1 MAQKKSGIGRGLDAL
16 FLETFEDEKKVGGV
30 EKLKTALI
38 DPKSGQPRK
47 NFDSDA
53 LSELADS
60 IATHG
65 VLQPILVRETGS
77 GRFQIIAGERRWR
90 AAKLAGL
97 TEIPAVVLDRDDLA
111 AAEIALVENVQ
122 REDLNPIEE
131 AGAFRTLSEEF
142 GLTQEDLSR
151 RVGKSRSYIANA
163 TRLLELPDD
172 VKDLVSAGR
181 LSAGHARTLLGLR
194 DRAMIAPLAKQCVA
208 AGISVRDLEQL
219 VKRANRPIRETPDEP
234 PKFKVDYVAE
244 LERKMTSDLG
254 RRVKISAKG
263 KQKTLTL
270 FFEDNEDLDALLRR
284 IMGDDFVG
292 GL

>member
-1 MAQKKSGIGRGLDAL
+1 MAQRKSGIGRGLDAL
-16 FLETFEDEKKVGGV
+16 FLETFEEEKRVGGV

-38 DPKSGQPRK
+38 DPKSGQPRRT
-47 NFDSDA
+47 FDPDA
-53 LSELADS
+53 LTELAES
-60 IATHG
+60 ISTHG
-65 VLQPILVRETGS
+65 VLQPILVRETGN

-90 AAKLAGL
+90 AAKQAGL

-111 AAEIALVENVQ
+111 VAEIALVENLQ

-131 AGAFRTLSEEF
+131 AGAFRSLSEEF

-163 TRLLELPDD
+163 TRLIVLPDE
-172 VKDLVSAGR
+172 VKDLVSAGK

-208 AGISVRDLEQL
+208 AGISVRELEQL

>member
-65 VLQPILVRETGS
+65 VLQPILVRETGN

-122 REDLNPIEE
+122 REGLNPIEE
-131 AGAFRTLSEEF
+131 AGAFRSLSEEF

-208 AGISVRDLEQL
+208 AGISVRELEAL
-219 VKRANRPIRETPDEP
+219 VKRANRPIRETPEEKPD
-234 PKFKVDYVAE
+234 FKVDYVAE

>member
-131 AGAFRTLSEEF
+131 AGAFRSLSEEF

-208 AGISVRDLEQL
+208 AGISVRDLELL

>member
-16 FLETFEDEKKVGGV
+16 FLETFEDEKKPGGA
-30 EKLKTALI
+30 EKLKTSLI

-47 NFDSDA
+47 TFDQDSLA
-53 LSELADS
+53 ELADS

-65 VLQPILVRETGS
+65 VLQPILVRAS
-77 GRFQIIAGERRWR
+77 GNGRYQIIAGERRWR
-90 AAKLAGL
+90 AAKLANL
-97 TEIPAVVLDRDDLA
+97 SEIPAVILDRDDLA
-111 AAEIALVENVQ
+111 SAEIALVENLQ

-131 AGAFRTLSEEF
+131 AAAFRALSEEF

-151 RVGKSRSYIANA
+151 RVGKSRSAVANA
-163 TRLLELPDD
+163 TRLLELPDEA
-172 VKDLVSAGR
+172 KAMVSSGA

-194 DRAMIAPLAKQCVA
+194 DREQIVPLAKKCA
-208 AGISVRDLEQL
+208 ALGLSVRELELL
-219 VKRANRPIRETPDEP
+219 VKRANRPVRETPEAP
-234 PKFKVDYVAE
+234 APVVDYVAE

-254 RRVKISAKG
+254 RRVKIAAKG

-270 FFEDNEDLDALLRR
+270 WFEDNEDLDALLRR

>member
-1 MAQKKSGIGRGLDAL
+1 MAPKKSGIGRGLDAL
-16 FLETFEDEKKVGGV
+16 FLETFEDEKKPGGA
-30 EKLKTALI
+30 EKLKTSLI

-47 NFDSDA
+47 TFDQESLA
-53 LSELADS
+53 ELADS

-65 VLQPILVRETGS
+65 VLQPILVRAS
-77 GRFQIIAGERRWR
+77 GNGRYQIIAGERRWR

-97 TEIPAVVLDRDDLA
+97 SEIPAVILDRDDLA
-111 AAEIALVENVQ
+111 AAEIALVENLQ

-131 AGAFRTLSEEF
+131 ALAFKSLSEEF
-142 GLTQEDLSR
+142 GLTQEELSR
-151 RVGKSRSYIANA
+151 RVGKSRSAVANA
-163 TRLLELPDD
+163 TRLLELPDEA
-172 VKDLVSAGR
+172 KAMVSSGA

-194 DRAMIAPLAKQCVA
+194 DRDQIVPLAKRCVA
-208 AGISVRDLEQL
+208 DGLSVRELELL
-219 VKRANRPIRETPDEP
+219 VKRANKPVRETPEEP
-234 PKFKVDYVAE
+234 APVVDYVAE

-254 RRVKISAKG
+254 RRVKIAAKG

-270 FFEDNEDLDALLRR
+270 WFEDNEDLDALLRR

>member
-131 AGAFRTLSEEF
+131 AGAFRSLSEEF

-208 AGISVRDLEQL
+208 AGLSVRDLEQL

>member
-1 MAQKKSGIGRGLDAL
+1 MAPKKSGIGRGLDAL
-16 FLETFEDEKKVGGV
+16 FLETFEDEKKPGGA
-30 EKLKTALI
+30 EKLKTSLI

-47 NFDSDA
+47 NFDPASLA
-53 LSELADS
+53 ELADS

-65 VLQPILVRETGS
+65 VLQPILVRAS
-77 GRFQIIAGERRWR
+77 GNGRYQIIAGERRWR

-97 TEIPAVVLDRDDLA
+97 SEIPAVILDRDDLA
-111 AAEIALVENVQ
+111 AAEIALVENLQ

-131 AGAFRTLSEEF
+131 ALAFKALSEEF

-151 RVGKSRSYIANA
+151 RVGKSRSAVANA
-163 TRLLELPDD
+163 TRLLELPDEA
-172 VKDLVSAGR
+172 KAMVSSGA

-194 DRAMIAPLAKQCVA
+194 DREQLVPLAKRCA
-208 AGISVRDLEQL
+208 SDGLSVRELEIL
-219 VKRANRPIRETPDEP
+219 VKRANKPVRETPEEP
-234 PKFKVDYVAE
+234 APVVDYVAE

-254 RRVKISAKG
+254 RRVKIAAKG

-270 FFEDNEDLDALLRR
+270 WFEDNEDLDALLRR

>member
-1 MAQKKSGIGRGLDAL
+1 MAPKKSGIGRGLDAL
-16 FLETFEDEKKVGGV
+16 FLETFEDEKKPGGA
-30 EKLKTALI
+30 EKLKTSLI

-47 NFDSDA
+47 TFDQDSLA
-53 LSELADS
+53 ELADS

-65 VLQPILVRETGS
+65 VLQPILVRAS
-77 GRFQIIAGERRWR
+77 GNGRYQIIAGERRWR

-97 TEIPAVVLDRDDLA
+97 SEIPAVILDRDDLA
-111 AAEIALVENVQ
+111 AAEIALVENLQ

-131 AGAFRTLSEEF
+131 ALAFKSLSEEF

-151 RVGKSRSYIANA
+151 RVGKSRSAVANA
-163 TRLLELPDD
+163 TRLLELPDEA
-172 VKDLVSAGR
+172 KAMVSSGA

-194 DRAMIAPLAKQCVA
+194 DRDQIVPLAKRCA
-208 AGISVRDLEQL
+208 ADGLSVRELELL
-219 VKRANRPIRETPDEP
+219 VKRANKPVRETPEEP
-234 PKFKVDYVAE
+234 APVVDYVAE

-254 RRVKISAKG
+254 RRVKIAAKG

-270 FFEDNEDLDALLRR
+270 WFEDNEDLDALLRR

>member
-131 AGAFRTLSEEF
+131 AGAFRSLSEEF

-163 TRLLELPDD
+163 TRLLELPDE

>member
-1 MAQKKSGIGRGLDAL
+1 MAPKKSGIGRGLDAL
-16 FLETFEDEKKVGGV
+16 FLETFEDEKKPGGA
-30 EKLKTALI
+30 EKLKTSLI

-47 NFDSDA
+47 TFDAESLA
-53 LSELADS
+53 ELADS

-65 VLQPILVRETGS
+65 VLQPILVRAS
-77 GRFQIIAGERRWR
+77 GNGRYQIIAGERRWR

-97 TEIPAVVLDRDDLA
+97 SEIPAVILDRDDLA
-111 AAEIALVENVQ
+111 AAEIALVENLQ

-131 AGAFRTLSEEF
+131 ALAFKSLSEEF
-142 GLTQEDLSR
+142 GLTQEELSR
-151 RVGKSRSYIANA
+151 RVGKSRSAVANA
-163 TRLLELPDD
+163 TRLLELPDEA
-172 VKDLVSAGR
+172 KAMVSSGA

-194 DRAMIAPLAKQCVA
+194 DRDRIVPLAKRCVSD
-208 AGISVRDLEQL
+208 GLSVRELELL
-219 VKRANRPIRETPDEP
+219 VKRANKPVREAPEEP
-234 PKFKVDYVAE
+234 APVVDYVAE

-254 RRVKISAKG
+254 RRVKIAAKG

-270 FFEDNEDLDALLRR
+270 WFEDNEDLDALLRR

>member
-1 MAQKKSGIGRGLDAL
+1 MAQRKSGIGRGLDAL
-16 FLETFEDEKKVGGV
+16 FLETFEEEKRGGGV

-38 DPKSGQPRK
+38 DPKSGQPRRT
-47 NFDSDA
+47 FDPDA
-53 LSELADS
+53 LTELAES
-60 IATHG
+60 ISTHG
-65 VLQPILVRETGS
+65 VLQPILVRETGN

-90 AAKLAGL
+90 AAKQAGL

-111 AAEIALVENVQ
+111 VAEIALVENLQ

-131 AGAFRTLSEEF
+131 AGAFRSLSEEF
-142 GLTQEDLSR
+142 GLTQEELSR

-163 TRLLELPDD
+163 TRLIELPDE
-172 VKDLVSAGR
+172 VKDLVSAGK

-208 AGISVRDLEQL
+208 AGISVRELEQL

>member
-65 VLQPILVRETGS
+65 GLQPILVRETGS

-131 AGAFRTLSEEF
+131 AGAFRSLSEEF

>member
-131 AGAFRTLSEEF
+131 AGAFRSLSEEF

-284 IMGDDFVG
+284 IMRDDFVG

>member
-16 FLETFEDEKKVGGV
+16 FLETFEEEKKPGGV
-30 EKLKTALI
+30 EKIKTSMI

-47 NFDSDA
+47 TFDP
-53 LSELADS
+53 ETLAQLAES
-60 IATHG
+60 IAAHG
-65 VLQPILVRETGS
+65 VLQPILVRAS
-77 GRFQIIAGERRWR
+77 GNGRYQIIAGERRWR

-97 TEIPAVVLDRDDLA
+97 TEIPAVTLDRDDLA

-131 AGAFRTLSEEF
+131 AGAFRALAEEF
-142 GLTQEDLSR
+142 GMTQEELSR

-172 VKDLVSAGR
+172 VRALVSAGT

-194 DRAMIAPLAKQCVA
+194 DRGEILPLARRCVSD
-208 AGISVRDLEQL
+208 GISVRELEIL
-219 VKRANRPIRETPDEP
+219 VKRANRPIRETRDEAP
-234 PKFKVDYVAE
+234 AFRVNYVAE
-244 LERKMTSDLG
+244 LERRMTSDLG
-254 RRVKISAKG
+254 RKVKIAAKG

-284 IMGDDFVG
+284 IMGDEFLG
-292 GL
+292 TL

>member
-16 FLETFEDEKKVGGV
+16 FLETFEEEKKVGGV

-131 AGAFRTLSEEF
+131 AGAFRSLSEEF

-163 TRLLELPDD
+163 TRLLELPDE
-172 VKDLVSAGR
+172 VKDLVSEGK

>member
-1 MAQKKSGIGRGLDAL
+1 MAPKKSGIGRGLDAL
-16 FLETFEDEKKVGGV
+16 FLETFEDEKKPGGA
-30 EKLKTALI
+30 EKLKASLI

-47 NFDSDA
+47 TFDQESLA
-53 LSELADS
+53 ELADS

-65 VLQPILVRETGS
+65 VLQPILVRAS
-77 GRFQIIAGERRWR
+77 GNGRYQIIAGERRWR

-97 TEIPAVVLDRDDLA
+97 SEIPAVILDRDDLA
-111 AAEIALVENVQ
+111 AAEIALVENLQ

-131 AGAFRTLSEEF
+131 ALAFKSLSEEF
-142 GLTQEDLSR
+142 GLTQEELSR
-151 RVGKSRSYIANA
+151 RVGKSRSAVANA
-163 TRLLELPDD
+163 TRLLELPDEA
-172 VKDLVSAGR
+172 KAMVSSGA

-194 DRAMIAPLAKQCVA
+194 DRDQIVPLAKRCVA
-208 AGISVRDLEQL
+208 DGLSVRELELL
-219 VKRANRPIRETPDEP
+219 VKRANKPVRETPEEP
-234 PKFKVDYVAE
+234 APVVDYVAE

-254 RRVKISAKG
+254 RRVKIAAKG

-270 FFEDNEDLDALLRR
+270 WFEDNEDLDALLRR

>member
-131 AGAFRTLSEEF
+131 AGAFRSLSEEF

-208 AGISVRDLEQL
+208 AGISVRELEQL

>member
-16 FLETFEDEKKVGGV
+16 FLETFEEEKRVGGV

-38 DPKSGQPRK
+38 DPKSGQPRRT
-47 NFDSDA
+47 FDPDA
-53 LSELADS
+53 LTELAES
-60 IATHG
+60 ISTHG
-65 VLQPILVRETGS
+65 VLQPILVRETGN

-90 AAKLAGL
+90 AAKQAGL

-111 AAEIALVENVQ
+111 VAEIALVENLQ

-131 AGAFRTLSEEF
+131 AGAFRSLSEEF
-142 GLTQEDLSR
+142 GLTQEELSR

-208 AGISVRDLEQL
+208 AGISVRELEQL

>member
-16 FLETFEDEKKVGGV
+16 FLETFEDEKKPGGA
-30 EKLKTALI
+30 EKLKTSLI

-47 NFDSDA
+47 HFDEGS

-65 VLQPILVRETGS
+65 VLQPILVRAS
-77 GRFQIIAGERRWR
+77 GNGRYQIIAGERRWR
-90 AAKLAGL
+90 AAKLANL
-97 TEIPAVVLDRDDLA
+97 SEIPAVILDRDDLA
-111 AAEIALVENVQ
+111 SAEIALVENLQ

-131 AGAFRTLSEEF
+131 AAAFRALSEEF

-151 RVGKSRSYIANA
+151 RVGKSRSAVANA
-163 TRLLELPDD
+163 TRLLELPDEA
-172 VKDLVSAGR
+172 KAMVSSGA

-194 DRAMIAPLAKQCVA
+194 DREQIVPLAKKCA
-208 AGISVRDLEQL
+208 ALGLSVRELELL
-219 VKRANRPIRETPDEP
+219 VKRANRPVRETAEAPAP
-234 PKFKVDYVAE
+234 VVDYVAE

-254 RRVKISAKG
+254 RRVKIAAKG

-270 FFEDNEDLDALLRR
+270 WFEDNEDLDALLRR

>member
-1 MAQKKSGIGRGLDAL
+1 MAQRKSGIGRGLDAL
-16 FLETFEDEKKVGGV
+16 FLETFEEEKRVGGV

-38 DPKSGQPRK
+38 DPKSGQPRRT
-47 NFDSDA
+47 FDPDA
-53 LSELADS
+53 LTELAES
-60 IATHG
+60 ISTHG
-65 VLQPILVRETGS
+65 VLQPILVRETGN

-90 AAKLAGL
+90 AAKQAGL

-111 AAEIALVENVQ
+111 VAEIALVENLQ

-131 AGAFRTLSEEF
+131 AGAFRSLSEEF
-142 GLTQEDLSR
+142 GLTQEELSR

-163 TRLLELPDD
+163 TRLIELPDE
-172 VKDLVSAGR
+172 VKDLVSAGK

-208 AGISVRDLEQL
+208 AGISVRELEQL

-244 LERKMTSDLG
+244 LERKMPSDLG

>member
-1 MAQKKSGIGRGLDAL
+1 MAPKKSGIGRGLDAL
-16 FLETFEDEKKVGGV
+16 FLETFEDEKKPGGA
-30 EKLKTALI
+30 EKLKTSLI

-47 NFDSDA
+47 TFDQESLA
-53 LSELADS
+53 ELADS

-65 VLQPILVRETGS
+65 VLQPILVRAS
-77 GRFQIIAGERRWR
+77 GNGRYQIIAGERRWR

-97 TEIPAVVLDRDDLA
+97 SEIPAVILDRDDLA
-111 AAEIALVENVQ
+111 AAEIALVENLQ

-131 AGAFRTLSEEF
+131 ALAFKSLTEEF
-142 GLTQEDLSR
+142 GLTQEELSR
-151 RVGKSRSYIANA
+151 RVGKSRSAVANA
-163 TRLLELPDD
+163 TRLLELPDEA
-172 VKDLVSAGR
+172 KAMVSPGA

-194 DRAMIAPLAKQCVA
+194 DRDQIVPLAKRCVA
-208 AGISVRDLEQL
+208 DGLSVRELELL
-219 VKRANRPIRETPDEP
+219 VKRANKPVRETPEEP
-234 PKFKVDYVAE
+234 APVVDYVAE

-254 RRVKISAKG
+254 RRVKIAAKG

-270 FFEDNEDLDALLRR
+270 WFEDNEDLDALLRR

>member
-1 MAQKKSGIGRGLDAL
+1 MAQRKSGIGRGLDAL
-16 FLETFEDEKKVGGV
+16 FLETFEEEKKPDGAK
-30 EKLKTALI
+30 KLKTALI
-38 DPKSGQPRK
+38 DPKRGQPRRT
-47 NFDSDA
+47 FDPEA
-53 LSELADS
+53 LSELAES

-65 VLQPILVRETGS
+65 VLQPILVRGTGN

-90 AAKLAGL
+90 AAKQAGL

-131 AGAFRTLSEEF
+131 AGALRSLSEEF
-142 GLTQEDLSR
+142 GLTQEELSR

-172 VKDLVSAGR
+172 AKDLVSAGK

-194 DRAMIAPLAKQCVA
+194 DRSMIAPLAKQCVA
-208 AGISVRDLEQL
+208 AGISVRELEQL
-219 VKRANRPIRETPDEP
+219 VKRANRPIRETPDETP
-234 PKFKVDYVAE
+234 SVKVDYVAE

>member
-131 AGAFRTLSEEF
+131 AGAFRSLSEEF

-194 DRAMIAPLAKQCVA
+194 DRAMIAPLAKQSVA

>member
-1 MAQKKSGIGRGLDAL
+1 MAQRKSGIGRGLDAL
-16 FLETFEDEKKVGGV
+16 FLETFEEEKKPGDV
-30 EKLKTALI
+30 EKIKTSLI

-47 NFDSDA
+47 RFDSDS
-53 LSELADS
+53 LSELAGS
-60 IATHG
+60 IAAHG
-65 VLQPILVRETGS
+65 VLQPILVRATGN
-77 GRFQIIAGERRWR
+77 GRYQIIAGERRWR
-90 AAKLAGL
+90 AAKQAEL
-97 TEIPAVVLDRDDLA
+97 TEIPAIVLDSDDLA

-131 AGAFRTLSEEF
+131 AGAFRALAEEF
-142 GLTQEDLSR
+142 GLTQEELSR

-163 TRLLELPDD
+163 SRLLELPDEA
-172 VKDLVSAGR
+172 KTMVSAGE

-194 DRAMIAPLAKQCVA
+194 DRSQIVPFAKRCVSD
-208 AGISVRDLEQL
+208 GISVRELEQL
-219 VKRANRPIRETPDEP
+219 VKRANRPVRETPDVAP
-234 PKFKVDYVAE
+234 AFRVDYVAE

-254 RRVKISAKG
+254 RRVKIAARG

>member
-1 MAQKKSGIGRGLDAL
+1 MAQRKSGIGRGLDAL
-16 FLETFEDEKKVGGV
+16 FLETFEEEKRVGGV

-38 DPKSGQPRK
+38 DPKSGQPRRT
-47 NFDSDA
+47 FDPDA
-53 LSELADS
+53 LTELAES
-60 IATHG
+60 ISTHG
-65 VLQPILVRETGS
+65 VLQPILVRETGN

-90 AAKLAGL
+90 AAKQAGL

-111 AAEIALVENVQ
+111 VAEIALVENLQ

-131 AGAFRTLSEEF
+131 AGAFRSLSEEF
-142 GLTQEDLSR
+142 GLTQEELSR

-163 TRLLELPDD
+163 TRLIVLPDE
-172 VKDLVSAGR
+172 VKDLVSAGK

-208 AGISVRDLEQL
+208 AGISVRELEQL

>member
-1 MAQKKSGIGRGLDAL
+1 MAPKKSGIGRGLDAL
-16 FLETFEDEKKVGGV
+16 FLETFEDEKKPGGA
-30 EKLKTALI
+30 EKLKTSLI

-47 NFDSDA
+47 TFDPDS

-65 VLQPILVRETGS
+65 VLQPILVRATGN
-77 GRFQIIAGERRWR
+77 GRYQIIAGERRWR
-90 AAKLAGL
+90 AAKLANL
-97 TEIPAVVLDRDDLA
+97 SEIPAVVLDRDDLA
-111 AAEIALVENVQ
+111 AAEIALVENLQ

-131 AGAFRTLSEEF
+131 ALAFRSLSEEF
-142 GLTQEDLSR
+142 GLTQEELSR
-151 RVGKSRSYIANA
+151 RVGKSRSAVANA
-163 TRLLELPDD
+163 TRLLELPDE
-172 VKDLVSAGR
+172 VKALVSSCA

-194 DRAMIAPLAKQCVA
+194 DREMIAPLAKRCVSD
-208 AGISVRDLEQL
+208 GLSVRELETL
-219 VKRANRPIRETPDEP
+219 VKRANKPVRETPDEP
-234 PKFKVDYVAE
+234 APVVDYVAD

-254 RRVKISAKG
+254 RRVKIAAKG

-270 FFEDNEDLDALLRR
+270 WFEDNEDLDALLRR